1 MRKHDDDDDDD
12 KRRGDWV
19 LASYH
24 CYWSV
29 SLNFVA
35 SVKGKPRPDW
45 HCTSDR
51 MQAYRWNS
59 YHAARKF
66 QRAHRKLRGYVIL
79 NLTEL
84 EQRAEQ
90 QRQDYE
96 EWIHRDKKPATTI
109 VADKKVRKCDR
120 AGAKRGS
127 QK

>member
-1 MRKHDDDDDDD
+1 MSKHDDDDDDD
-12 KRRGDWV
+12 KPRGHWV

-66 QRAHRKLRGYVIL
+66 QRTHKKLRGYVIL

-96 EWIHRDKKPATTI
+96 EWIHRDKEPAAVVAPVREQKSTT
-109 VADKKVRKCDR
+109 RT
-120 AGAKRGS
+120 GAKRGS